1 MGESQKEIKNEPG
14 SRFIVIRSE
23 FQKFIL
29 ILFLLL
35 IELKVTAPGIAVAVI
50 FVSEPYQAYE
60 KLIFAVVMVE
70 SSGDTMAFNGI
81 EEAYGAFQIRPIRLL
96 DYCRRTGKNYKS
108 ADCFNYQIS
117 KEIFLYYA
125 VKNGNPDYQSIAR
138 KWNGSGNMTLD
149 YWKKVKNYL

>member
-1 MGESQKEIKNEPG
+1 MGDPQNGLKYETGCKFRI
-14 SRFIVIRSE
+14 IRCE
-23 FQKFIL
+23 YQKFIL

-35 IELKVTAPGIAVAVI
+35 IELKVTAPGAGAAVI

-108 ADCFNYQIS
+108 SDCFNYKIS

-125 VKNGNPDYQSIAR
+125 LKNGNTDYQSIAR
-138 KWNGSGNMTLD
+138 KWNGSGSMTLD
-149 YWKKVKNYL
+149 YWNKVKNYL